1 MKHLLLAILTAF
13 CVSSYAL
20 DPCADAI
27 RFTDDF
33 SATLEPGTYY
43 FVSTTSY
50 LPLSIEIYPQEQS
63 ENEPQ
68 AELDLTCTPG
78 HYEDEDVQQIVDLI
92 TGAGFSLPARP
103 YLKPI
108 TVDEVE
114 GYSLSFTGDVFPQ
127 LYTRFGIVYPVEVH
141 VKLKLE
147 QTSLVHAYSESRHAQ
162 CLDYATSIDLGDSIF
177 IADGDESAV
186 VEWHASQLSRDEYA
200 IVWNGEPA
208 TFVLG
213 ANCDVKLDD
222 MYSMQLPFNPHDTMY
237 IIPEY
242 SKIFLQQF
250 KTPFMYAR
258 HYGGAG
264 WLKFVPCHVP
274 RFLQNIVIGGVNA
287 VIDNEKMTITAI
299 LPYGTDRAEALQ
311 NAVCSPALS
320 PMTQTGP
327 EIINDGNT
335 LRFGPLEYD
344 LQGVVVAEN
353 TMSHDATLAE
363 ITIDGVPIEDFSP
376 SITNY
381 QVVVTTSEP
390 YVSAQCND
398 SKAAYEV
405 DIVGEQPATIT
416 ITVTAEAGNTLEYTL
431 SVTYD
436 LPPLSSDAT
445 LSAIIIGG
453 ENLQGF
459 SSDVFEYEYD
469 VIGSE
474 LPTVDA
480 VANDENASLTIV
492 EPVAENAY
500 TAQITVTAQNGA
512 ELTYTVKLNYNNTA
526 IVDAEA
532 DASHDFTHARVYSAT
547 GKLVAKDYSAAQ
559 LPAGIYLLRTATAS
573 KKIIVYK

>member
-1 MKHLLLAILTAF
+1 MKHLLLAILTVF

-27 RFTDDF
+27 RVTDDYSGTF
-33 SATLEPGTYY
+33 EPGEYY

-50 LPLSIEIYPQEQS
+50 MPLSIEIFPLEPS
-63 ENEPQ
+63 EIEPQ

-78 HYEDEDVQQIVDLI
+78 HYEDEEVQQIVDI
-92 TGAGFSLPARP
+92 INGAGFSLPARP

-114 GYSLSFTGDVFPQ
+114 GYSLNFTGEVFTQ
-127 LYTRFGIVYPVEVH
+127 LYVKYGIVYPVVLH
-141 VKLKLE
+141 VKLTLG
-147 QTSLVHAYSESRHAQ
+147 QTSLVHAFSKSRHAL
-162 CLDYATSIDLGDSIF
+162 CADYATSMNLGDSIF
-177 IADGDESAV
+177 IADGDETAV
-186 VEWHASQLSRDEYA
+186 IEWHTSQFARDEYA
-200 IVWNGEPA
+200 IIWNGEPA

-213 ANCDVKLDD
+213 ANCDVQLNDQ
-222 MYSMQLPFNPHDTMY
+222 YSQQMPFNQHDTMY

-242 SKIFLQQF
+242 SKFFLQQY

-264 WLKFVPCHVP
+264 WLKFEPCHVP

-287 VIDNEKMTITAI
+287 VIDNVHMTITAI

-474 LPTVDA
+474 LPSVDA
-480 VANDENASLTIV
+480 VANDENATLTIV
-492 EPVAENAY
+492 EPDSENGY
-500 TAQITVTAQNGA
+500 TAQITITAQNGA
-512 ELTYTVKLNYNNTA
+512 ELTYTVKLNYDPTGLA
-526 IVDAEA
+526 DTEVDV
-532 DASHDFTHARVYSAT
+532 HDFTHARVYSAT
-547 GKLVAKDYSAAQ
+547 GKLVAKDYSAAK